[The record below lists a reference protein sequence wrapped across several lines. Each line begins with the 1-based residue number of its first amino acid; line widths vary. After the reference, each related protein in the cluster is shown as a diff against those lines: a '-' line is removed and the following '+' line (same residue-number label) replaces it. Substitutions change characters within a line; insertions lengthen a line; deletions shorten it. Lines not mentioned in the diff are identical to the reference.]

1 MRGSSGRSKAEE
13 PGSKAPRVLGL
24 RSGSPVASGCA
35 DSSAAS
41 PASQGQQVS
50 VRAPLPRYP
59 STLGLAEDPC
69 RLARSPDFSGFFFPL
84 ATAATRDSG
93 HKFVGRASSGGRGL
107 AVGAGRAACPDVC
120 REAQWVKKRRPCKVG
135 PDTKEPN

>member
-69 RLARSPDFSGFFFPL
+69 RLARSPDFSGFFPPSYRCHPRL
-84 ATAATRDSG
+84 RTQICWTSLLGWTWPGCGSG
-93 HKFVGRASSGGRGL
+93 PRRLPRRLPGS
-107 AVGAGRAACPDVC
+107 AVGEG
-120 REAQWVKKRRPCKVG
+120 AQTLQGWPRYEG
-135 PDTKEPN
+135 A